1 MNIDESDPHHEEVW
15 DDSLLIDSW
24 NQALKEYK
32 KYHSIHAKGGN
43 IRDLGETDAS
53 SSNKVTE
60 PLKVD
65 ESGSQ
70 PVTET
75 KTETEKH
82 VEELPS
88 NDADAAMNDSS
99 EQHSSQ
105 PGHGLSSI
113 PNAFPSQAILG
124 TDAALTLGKL
134 SELRLTVR
142 DDNLKKLLMS
152 WYYAGYYTGLFEGQQ
167 QAQQQAPQP

>member
-1 MNIDESDPHHEEVW
+1 MNIDEFDPHYEEVW

-43 IRDLGETDAS
+43 IRDLEEADAT

-60 PLKVD
+60 ALKED
-65 ESGSQ
+65 KSGSQ
-70 PVTET
+70 PVA
-75 KTETEKH
+75 ETEKH

-88 NDADAAMNDSS
+88 NDADAATNDSS
-99 EQHSSQ
+99 EQHTSSQ
-105 PGHGLSSI
+105 QGHGLSSI
-113 PNAFPSQAILG
+113 PNAFPSQALLG
-124 TDAALTLGKL
+124 
-134 SELRLTVR
+134 TVR

-167 QAQQQAPQP
+167 QTQQQAPQP

>member
-43 IRDLGETDAS
+43 IRDLGEADANP
-53 SSNKVTE
+53 SNKVTE
-60 PLKVD
+60 ALKVD

-70 PVTET
+70 PVAET
-75 KTETEKH
+75 VTETEQH

-88 NDADAAMNDSS
+88 NDADAAMNNSS

-124 TDAALTLGKL
+124 
-134 SELRLTVR
+134 TVR

>member
-43 IRDLGETDAS
+43 IRDLGEADAS

-60 PLKVD
+60 ALKVD

-70 PVTET
+70 PVAETE
-75 KTETEKH
+75 TETEKH

-99 EQHSSQ
+99 EQHGSQ

-124 TDAALTLGKL
+124 
-134 SELRLTVR
+134 TVR

>member
-43 IRDLGETDAS
+43 IRDLEEADAT

-60 PLKVD
+60 ALKVD

-70 PVTET
+70 SVA
-75 KTETEKH
+75 ETEKH

-88 NDADAAMNDSS
+88 NDADAAANDSS
-99 EQHSSQ
+99 EQHNSSQ

-113 PNAFPSQAILG
+113 PNAFPSQALLG
-124 TDAALTLGKL
+124 
-134 SELRLTVR
+134 TVR

-167 QAQQQAPQP
+167 QAQHQAPQP

>member
-43 IRDLGETDAS
+43 IRDLGEADAS
-53 SSNKVTE
+53 SSKKVTE
-60 PLKVD
+60 ALKVD

-70 PVTET
+70 PVAET
-75 KTETEKH
+75 VTETEKH

-105 PGHGLSSI
+105 PGPGLSSI

-124 TDAALTLGKL
+124 
-134 SELRLTVR
+134 TVR